1 MDEELEKRI
10 FPNRR
15 FDHLTLEGQKLENK
29 RMGLIGLLSFFTI
42 LYFEPC
48 MSHIVRVIPL
58 NLIPF
63 EPSERQITVRP

>member
-29 RMGLIGLLSFFTI
+29 RMGLIGIKFRNLPIDRSVVWNI
-42 LYFEPC
+42 NLYRFWNAYFC
-48 MSHIVRVIPL
+48 IIFV
-58 NLIPF
+58 
-63 EPSERQITVRP
+63 

>member
-29 RMGLIGLLSFFTI
+29 GMGFIGLKLWNSKITFLTI
-42 LYFEPC
+42 HVSQF
-48 MSHIVRVIPL
+48 I
-58 NLIPF
+58 F
-63 EPSERQITVRP
+63 

>member
-29 RMGLIGLLSFFTI
+29 GMGLIGISLWHTPNWSFPKSATD
-42 LYFEPC
+42 
-48 MSHIVRVIPL
+48 SD
-58 NLIPF
+58 
-63 EPSERQITVRP
+63 

>member
-29 RMGLIGLLSFFTI
+29 RMGLIGINSA
-42 LYFEPC
+42 E
-48 MSHIVRVIPL
+48 
-58 NLIPF
+58 LIGYK
-63 EPSERQITVRP
+63 TKG

>member
-29 RMGLIGLLSFFTI
+29 GMGFIGLTLCNWLFPKSAAD
-42 LYFEPC
+42 
-48 MSHIVRVIPL
+48 SD
-58 NLIPF
+58 
-63 EPSERQITVRP
+63 

>member
-29 RMGLIGLLSFFTI
+29 RMGLIGLLSFF
-42 LYFEPC
+42 YF
-48 MSHIVRVIPL
+48 SL
-58 NLIPF
+58 F
-63 EPSERQITVRP
+63 

>member
-29 RMGLIGLLSFFTI
+29 RTGLIGLLSFF
-42 LYFEPC
+42 YF
-48 MSHIVRVIPL
+48 SL
-58 NLIPF
+58 F
-63 EPSERQITVRP
+63 